1 LLFDLFPIHLT
12 VLPRDPTRGWHQAP
26 PDQNVT
32 LVSNVPG
39 GRKEKARITTL
50 PCIGD
55 GRQSGTSGS
64 PSILNASPEAAAMG
78 GLAYAKND
86 QGCMTPDGKRA
97 VSTFVAALKATR
109 KETRQAPSATM

>member
-1 LLFDLFPIHLT
+1 
-12 VLPRDPTRGWHQAP
+12 
-26 PDQNVT
+26 
-32 LVSNVPG
+32 
-39 GRKEKARITTL
+39 
-50 PCIGD
+50 
-55 GRQSGTSGS
+55 
-64 PSILNASPEAAAMG
+64 MG